1 VVGPWFAHSVEG
13 NVGEDGVAV
22 TVVNPSEV
30 RTEFGSVYGESF
42 AERFGEG
49 EVTEPEEVAEAIA
62 FVAGQ
67 EHSTVSELDI
77 YRRDKFS
84 GF

>member
-1 VVGPWFAHSVEG
+1 
-13 NVGEDGVAV
+13 VAV

-30 RTEFGSVYGESF
+30 RTEFGSASGESF
-42 AERFGEG
+42 AERFAEG

-62 FVAGQ
+62 FAAKQ
-67 EHSTVSELDI
+67 EGSTVNELDI
-77 YRRDKFS
+77 YRRDKFG

>member
-1 VVGPWFAHSVEG
+1 
-13 NVGEDGVAV
+13 VAV

-30 RTEFGSVYGESF
+30 RTEFGSAYGESF
-42 AERFGEG
+42 AERFAEG

-62 FVAGQ
+62 FAAKQ
-67 EHSTVSELDI
+67 EGSTVSELDI
-77 YRRDKFS
+77 YRRDKFG